1 MHSSKLL
8 MLFSGCGE
16 LTPFSPGEGGGE
28 GWEGEEGA
36 ESVRTDFGHLKL
48 FHMQA

>member
-1 MHSSKLL
+1 MHSSELL

-16 LTPFSPGEGGGE
+16 LTPFSPGEGGG
-28 GWEGEEGA
+28 GVGEEGA
-36 ESVRTDFGHLKL
+36 ESVCTDFGHLKL